1 MFECKC
7 ACSSCVPC
15 CEIIGF
21 CIYDD
26 ADHNDCNDDENRDD
40 DGVDDENDFE
50 EEGEE
55 KEEEEEYTRISE
67 CVGFSCRRL

>member
-1 MFECKC
+1 M
-7 ACSSCVPC
+7 PC
-15 CEIIGF
+15 FEIIGF

-26 ADHNDCNDDENRDD
+26 GHHDDCDE
-40 DGVDDENDFE
+40 DGSYDEVDDENNFE
-50 EEGEE
+50 EE

>member
-15 CEIIGF
+15 FEMIGV

-26 ADHNDCNDDENRDD
+26 GHHHDCDDDENYDED
-40 DGVDDENDFE
+40 NDEVEDENNF
-50 EEGEE
+50 
-55 KEEEEEYTRISE
+55 EEEEEEKNTRISE